1 MKKLLLG
8 TTAIIGAF
16 ALSQAAKAQAG
27 APLTVTLGGAF
38 QFNAGLV
45 NEDIDQDRRDYAGE
59 YDASVLL
66 GAEGKASENLVY
78 GVKLQLLPDQNDLRA
93 ADEYY
98 GYASGTWGRVEA
110 GAVDGAADRL
120 TVFAPSDF
128 GTGGVTGQYVD
139 FITTST
145 PAAITSS
152 DVFFFDGIDTIAGI
166 DQLYKA
172 FDSDD
177 QLKLTYFSPRI
188 AGFQFG
194 ASFAPDGAEDV
205 GVETANRNTRLA
217 TADISGATVAATG
230 AGGVLNL
237 TGFENI
243 YELAVNY
250 VAEYSS
256 VGVAASGSY
265 VGGSAKDPI
274 LTGGTE
280 FEDLSAYALGLN
292 LSYAGFTVGGGYVNN
307 GNSGYASNAAFDDE
321 GKGWNLGLQYA
332 TGPFVVGANALF
344 AENEGSAVT
353 SGNSEL
359 NAYSVGTTFIV
370 APGFSTFVEA
380 TMFEYETD
388 YLAAPDTNNDGS
400 VVLVGAAMEF

>member
-78 GVKLQLLPDQNDLRA
+78 GVKLQLLPDQNDRDA

-98 GYASGTWGRVEA
+98 GYVSGTWGRVEA

-128 GTGGVTGQYVD
+128 GTGGFAGEYTD
-139 FITTST
+139 FITTSVGGST
-145 PAAITSS
+145 
-152 DVFFFDGIDTIAGI
+152 FFFNGINEIAGI
-166 DQLYKA
+166 DDLYKA

-177 QLKLTYFSPRI
+177 QLKLTYFSPRF

-205 GVETANRNTRLA
+205 GVGTANRNTRLDTDDVVG
-217 TADISGATVAATG
+217 TAL
-230 AGGVLNL
+230 GVS
-237 TGFENI
+237 GFENI

>member
-27 APLTVTLGGAF
+27 APLNVTLGGAF

-78 GVKLQLLPDQNDLRA
+78 GVKLQLLPDQNDRDA

-98 GYASGTWGRVEA
+98 GYVSGTWGRVEA

-128 GTGGVTGQYVD
+128 GTGGFAGEYTD
-139 FITTST
+139 FITTSVGGST
-145 PAAITSS
+145 
-152 DVFFFDGIDTIAGI
+152 FFFNGINEIAGI
-166 DQLYKA
+166 DDLYKA

-177 QLKLTYFSPRI
+177 QLKLTYFSPRF

-205 GVETANRNTRLA
+205 GVGTANRNTRLGTDDVVG
-217 TADISGATVAATG
+217 TAL
-230 AGGVLNL
+230 GVS
-237 TGFENI
+237 GFENI

>member
-45 NEDIDQDRRDYAGE
+45 NEDLDQDRRDYAGE

-78 GVKLQLLPDQNDLRA
+78 GVKLQLLPDQNDADA

-128 GTGGVTGQYVD
+128 GTGGFAGEYTD
-139 FITTST
+139 FITTANT
-145 PAAITSS
+145 AGTT
-152 DVFFFDGIDTIAGI
+152 FFYNGIGNIAGV
-166 DQLYKA
+166 DDLYKA

-177 QLKLTYFSPRI
+177 QLKLTYFSPRF

-194 ASFAPDGAEDV
+194 ASFAPDGAEDINV
-205 GVETANRNTRLA
+205 GSANRNTRL
-217 TADISGATVAATG
+217 TAGDVAATS
-230 AGGVLNL
+230 L
-237 TGFENI
+237 TVSGFENF
-243 YELAVNY
+243 YEIGVNY
-250 VAEYSS
+250 VGEYSG
-256 VGVAASGSY
+256 VGVAASGAY
-265 VGGSAKDPI
+265 VGASAKDPI
-274 LTGGTE
+274 AVGGAE
-280 FEDLSAYALGLN
+280 FEDLSAYAFGLN
-292 LSYAGFTVGGGYVNN
+292 LSYSGFTLGGGYVNN
-307 GNSGYASNAAFDDE
+307 GNSGYASNAAFDDNGE
-321 GKGWNLGLQYA
+321 GWNVGLQYA

-344 AENEGSAVT
+344 AENEGSTAS
-353 SGNSEL
+353 SGNNEL
-359 NAYSVGTTFIV
+359 NAYSVGTTFVV

-388 YLAAPDTNNDGS
+388 LLAAPDNNNDGS